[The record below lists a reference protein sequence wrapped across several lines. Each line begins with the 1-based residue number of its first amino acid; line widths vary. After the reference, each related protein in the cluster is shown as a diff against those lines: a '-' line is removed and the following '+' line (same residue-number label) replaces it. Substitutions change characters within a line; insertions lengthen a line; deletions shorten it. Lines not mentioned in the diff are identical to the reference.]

1 MSRRLRFSEPWQV
14 LELTARTIEARFL
27 LSPDPTLSRRI
38 IGVLAMAKEAYD
50 LEIYAVVVL
59 SNHLHLLFAAPCT
72 DVASRAQCFIL
83 GNIARETNFLRNR
96 TGPLWHRRGER
107 IPVVDDLSVESRLH
121 YILSNG
127 CKEGLVGH
135 PEDWPGVQ
143 CATALR
149 TDRKMV
155 GEWVDRTAFVR
166 CPRADKT
173 LEEFT
178 EEVVLE
184 LDPLPHLKSVSAE
197 AYRQMMEL
205 LVEDI
210 AEEAKAVPGGSRR
223 TKRRRLEKMLAKRG
237 PEYRPKETAHSPA
250 PLCHGATEAICEAFE
265 DAYEAFVEAYW
276 AAAERIAGALEAIGL
291 PEHGMVS
298 GHVAGCT

>member
-1 MSRRLRFSEPWQV
+1 MGRRLRFSEPWQV

-38 IGVLAMAKEAYD
+38 IGVIAKAKEAYG
-50 LEIYAVVVL
+50 LEVYAVVVL

-83 GNIARETNFLRNR
+83 GNIARETNHLRER

-107 IPVVDDLSVESRLH
+107 IPVLDDLSAERRLR

-143 CATALR
+143 SATALC
-149 TDRKMV
+149 TDRKMQ
-155 GEWVDRTAFVR
+155 GEWVDRTSFLQ
-166 CPRADKT
+166 CPRRDKK
-173 LEEFT
+173 LEEFI
-178 EEVVLE
+178 EEVELE
-184 LDPLPHLKSVSAE
+184 LDPLPHLKSASRE
-197 AYRQMMEL
+197 EYRRMMRA

-223 TKRRRLEKMLAKRG
+223 TKRRRLEKQLAKRR
-237 PEYRPKETAHSPA
+237 PEYRPKDAASAPA
-250 PLCHGATEAICEAFE
+250 PRCHGATEAICEAFE
-265 DAYEAFVEAYW
+265 KAYDAFVEAYW
-276 AAAERIAGALEAIGL
+276 AAAEKIEGALEGLGL
-291 PEHGMVS
+291 PQHGMVS